1 MNKGLI
7 AALLSGV
14 FFCETALAQVVDLG
28 IPLEDNKAET
38 TEKRQEEKSKELPT
52 VDDLPEIK
60 DLRATPPDE
69 EQTAQSQGTSNEE
82 AAANDKNAQTTEPP
96 ASESDNQ
103 EKESGL
109 FSFFNMSFF
118 GKNDDIA
125 KEAAQNKEDVVF
137 AKDENEKNIAITRF
151 NERGV
156 TDIVVTA
163 HVVGDLVKF
172 YGVRNTMFFR
182 TFYPGDNGWSKF
194 GDETVNGLP
203 HHYTFPVG
211 KLWQDADKLASLAG
225 VDIYGGDCIVKA
237 DGTYAIIDFNDWPS
251 FAVCRDDAAEAIA
264 MIAERQ
270 ADKKVKS

>member
-1 MNKGLI
+1 MKHVVMVYRAERFSPNSVGRDRAIIDAVEALMKAKGHTVTSVNENELDFDCHADVILTMARSPEALDILRANEAEGCAVKNSPYGVMACRRSNIDSLMRAAELPAAPLKGNKGYWL
-7 AALLSGV
+7 
-14 FFCETALAQVVDLG
+14 
-28 IPLEDNKAET
+28 
-38 TEKRQEEKSKELPT
+38 KRG
-52 VDDLPEIK
+52 D
-60 DLRATPPDE
+60 
-69 EQTAQSQGTSNEE
+69 
-82 AAANDKNAQTTEPP
+82 
-96 ASESDNQ
+96 
-103 EKESGL
+103 
-109 FSFFNMSFF
+109 
-118 GKNDDIA
+118 
-125 KEAAQNKEDVVF
+125 EAAQNKEDVVF

-172 YGVRNTMFFR
+172 YGVRNTTFFR
-182 TFYPGDNGWSKF
+182 TFYPSDNGWSKF

-237 DGTYAIIDFNDWPS
+237 DGTYAISDFNDWPS

>member
-1 MNKGLI
+1 MRQAMKHVVMVYRAERFSPNSVGRDRAIIDAVEALMKAKGHTVTSVNENELDFDCHADVI
-7 AALLSGV
+7 LTMARSPEAL
-14 FFCETALAQVVDLG
+14 D
-28 IPLEDNKAET
+28 I
-38 TEKRQEEKSKELPT
+38 
-52 VDDLPEIK
+52 
-60 DLRATPPDE
+60 LRAKEAEGCAVKNSPYGVM
-69 EQTAQSQGTSNEE
+69 ACRRSNIDSLMR
-82 AAANDKNAQTTEPP
+82 AAGLP
-96 ASESDNQ
+96 AAPLNGNNGYWLKRGD
-103 EKESGL
+103 
-109 FSFFNMSFF
+109 
-118 GKNDDIA
+118 
-125 KEAAQNKEDVVF
+125 EAAQNKEDVVF
-137 AKDENEKNIAITRF
+137 AKDENEKNIVIARF

-172 YGVRNTMFFR
+172 YGVRNTAFFR